1 MNGNDILNG
10 MEHIDPKLIES
21 AEKIKPHQSR
31 KPWRFAAAAALFL
44 CLAVAG
50 AMLLNQDKP
59 EPKPTETSSA
69 APSSDGIFI
78 NTALPLKFGFV
89 SCYTNPRHEEN
100 PESEDNLYGVM
111 DSDGNVV
118 IEPSY
123 SNAVPLSKDSFAVS
137 SNENGKT
144 YSSMIDKSGKTIIP
158 WFEGAVWGVD
168 EDGGKPIAI
177 VAPEY
182 GKTYIVDMSG
192 KRLLDI
198 DFDNVLM
205 PITTRRHILEAYN
218 TERAYYI
225 SYGGEIIAEFPANKV
240 VLDPFGECKGSTV
253 IACMYKVPE
262 AGKSSIL
269 YGLYDSSSG
278 RELVPCSRKEGYPIN
293 EERFVLKDTCLIGP
307 EYDDFAAI
315 YDKSGNVICGG
326 GKYQDIDFTYGSSYG
341 IGFAISPTE
350 TYYNVINTDGKAVG
364 GKYDSIDKDADGNFV
379 CKKGDQTETIKSAK

>member
-1 MNGNDILNG
+1 MRKRILP
-10 MEHIDPKLIES
+10 IAVI
-21 AEKIKPHQSR
+21 
-31 KPWRFAAAAALFL
+31 AALIVCIL
-44 CLAVAG
+44 CFAG
-50 AMLLNQDKP
+50 CGGDSETPSDTAATAEMTQLFKNKDK
-59 EPKPTETSSA
+59 EFDYGYIA
-69 APSSDGIFI
+69 
-78 NTALPLKFGFV
+78 
-89 SCYTNPRHEEN
+89 CYANPQNDEN
-100 PESEDNLYGVM
+100 PDNPDNLYGIM
-111 DSDGNVV
+111 DSQDKVIVKPKYDTVSPLSRDTFITDTMRDGKVYSSLIGRNDKV
-118 IEPSY
+118 IIPEFIGEIVTVSDDKE
-123 SNAVPLSKDSFAVS
+123 VPLAIIRPEK
-137 SNENGKT
+137 GKN
-144 YSSMIDKSGKTIIP
+144 
-158 WFEGAVWGVD
+158 
-168 EDGGKPIAI
+168 
-177 VAPEY
+177 
-182 GKTYIVDMSG
+182 YIVDASG
-192 KRLLDI
+192 KKVIDI
-198 DFDNVLM
+198 DFDSVYL
-205 PITTRRHILEAYN
+205 PIETRRHVLSAY
-218 TERAYYI
+218 TAERAYYI

-364 GKYDSIDKDADGNFV
+364 GKYDSIEKDTDGNFV
-379 CKKGDQTETIKSAK
+379 CKKGDQTETIKSVK

>member
-1 MNGNDILNG
+1 M
-10 MEHIDPKLIES
+10 
-21 AEKIKPHQSR
+21 
-31 KPWRFAAAAALFL
+31 
-44 CLAVAG
+44 
-50 AMLLNQDKP
+50 
-59 EPKPTETSSA
+59 
-69 APSSDGIFI
+69 
-78 NTALPLKFGFV
+78 
-89 SCYTNPRHEEN
+89 
-100 PESEDNLYGVM
+100 
-111 DSDGNVV
+111 
-118 IEPSY
+118 
-123 SNAVPLSKDSFAVS
+123 
-137 SNENGKT
+137 
-144 YSSMIDKSGKTIIP
+144 
-158 WFEGAVWGVD
+158 
-168 EDGGKPIAI
+168 
-177 VAPEY
+177 
-182 GKTYIVDMSG
+182 
-192 KRLLDI
+192 
-198 DFDNVLM
+198 
-205 PITTRRHILEAYN
+205 EAYN